1 MRKKHSK
8 HERLIRV
15 SMTREMY
22 NGLFAEGER
31 KVKSH
36 AIQYLNDSGVYLGT
50 VVDIVIE

>member
-1 MRKKHSK
+1 MKKKHSK

-15 SMTREMY
+15 SMTRDYY

-31 KVKSH
+31 KIKSK
-36 AIQYLNDSGVYLGT
+36 AIQYLNESGIYLGT